1 MKGSVSTPSARWSW
15 NIVIYLILIAGAVVM
30 LLPLIWMV
38 SASFKPLGEVMRT
51 PPTWIPLQP
60 TTNNYKEVFRQVA
73 FAKYYFN
80 SIIVAIVVIVSV
92 LLTSSLAG
100 YVFAKFEFPG
110 KNLWFFL
117 ILSSLM
123 IPFQARMIPLYRI
136 SVFMGINDTLF
147 GVSFP
152 WLVDAFGI
160 FLLRQFML
168 TIPTELIEVARI
180 DGASE
185 PRIFCTIVLPN
196 AKQALSALAIFTF
209 AWNWEEF
216 LWPLIISSSSA
227 SRTIPIGLQS
237 FAEQYG
243 SNVHWQMAGAVVAV
257 VPLLIVF
264 MILQK
269 QFVEG
274 IALTGIKG

>member
-1 MKGSVSTPSARWSW
+1 MKGADYVLKVLVYFSLAIGV
-15 NIVIYLILIAGAVVM
+15 VIM
-30 LLPLIWMV
+30 LLPLVWMF

-60 TTNNYKEVFRQVA
+60 TVNNYKEVFRQVP
-73 FAKYYFN
+73 FAKYYLN
-80 SIIVAIVVIVSV
+80 SVIVAIIVIGSV
-92 LLTSSLAG
+92 LITSSLAA

-110 KNLWFFL
+110 KQIWFFL

-123 IPFQARMIPLYRI
+123 VPFQVRMIPLYRI
-136 SVFMGINDTLF
+136 SVSMGITDTLF

-160 FLLRQFML
+160 FLMRQFII

-185 PRIFCTIVLPN
+185 PLIFWRVILPN
-196 AKQALSALAIFTF
+196 CKQALSALAIFTF

-216 LWPLIISSSSA
+216 LWPLIASNSNA

-243 SNVHWQMAGAVVAV
+243 SNVHWQMAGAVVAI
-257 VPLLIVF
+257 VPLLLVF
-264 MILQK
+264 MLLEK

-274 IALTGIKG
+274 ITMTGLKG